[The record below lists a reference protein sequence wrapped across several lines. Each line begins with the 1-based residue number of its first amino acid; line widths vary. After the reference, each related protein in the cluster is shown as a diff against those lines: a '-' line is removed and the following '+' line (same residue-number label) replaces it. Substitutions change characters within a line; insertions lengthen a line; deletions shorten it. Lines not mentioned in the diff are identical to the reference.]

1 MSDQDYSF
9 KAFSEQPFYQ
19 AVNER
24 LVESAHLEPGWRV
37 IDAACGTGSVTQL
50 VVERIKGAR
59 DALVVGLDR
68 SRAALEEARA
78 RLADTRDAV
87 VQFVEGQ
94 AEQMSQAIKGAADAV
109 FLANCV
115 HYFENKDQLIAEAR
129 RTLRPGGVFAFN
141 TTFFDGAILK
151 ETERFYRRWMLRA
164 LRILKE
170 RYGLKPSRERT
181 QARQQ
186 LNADEYRA
194 LLESNGFL
202 VSVLELIPV
211 EVVEQG
217 WIDIS
222 HYADFIAGVL
232 PGVPVDCASG
242 VLCEA
247 LHATFDDLGLQA
259 VPRNWLTV
267 VAQRP

>member
-1 MSDQDYSF
+1 MTGDDYSF

-24 LVESAHLEPGWRV
+24 LVESAHLKPGWRV
-37 IDAACGTGSVTQL
+37 VDAACGTGSVTSL
-50 VVERIKGAR
+50 VAERIRGAR

-68 SRAALEEARA
+68 SKAALEEARA

-115 HYFENKDQLIAEAR
+115 HYFENKSELIAEAR

-141 TTFFDGAILK
+141 TTFFEGAVLK

-164 LRILKE
+164 LRMLKE
-170 RYGLKPSRERT
+170 RHDLKPSREKT

-186 LNADEYRA
+186 LNAEEYRE

-202 VSVLELIPV
+202 VSVLDLVPV
-211 EVVEQG
+211 SVVEQG
-217 WIDIS
+217 WIDICR
-222 HYADFIAGVL
+222 YADFIAGVM
-232 PGVPVDCASG
+232 PGVPVDCASD
-242 VLCEA
+242 VLCQA
-247 LHATFDDLGLQA
+247 LRATFEELQLES

-267 VAQRP
+267 VAQRA